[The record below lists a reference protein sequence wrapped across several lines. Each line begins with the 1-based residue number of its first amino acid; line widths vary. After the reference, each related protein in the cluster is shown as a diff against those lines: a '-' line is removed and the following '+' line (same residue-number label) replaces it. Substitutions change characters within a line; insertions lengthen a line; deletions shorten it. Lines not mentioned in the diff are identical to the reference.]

1 MAKNKIVAPFLK
13 PIAILSISTGI
24 SATTVVLDSNNY
36 KAPKTPKKGI
46 FDSLSPKLEE
56 IH

>member
-1 MAKNKIVAPFLK
+1 MAKHKIVAPFLK

-36 KAPKTPKKGI
+36 KAPKTPKI
-46 FDSLSPKLEE
+46 
-56 IH
+56 